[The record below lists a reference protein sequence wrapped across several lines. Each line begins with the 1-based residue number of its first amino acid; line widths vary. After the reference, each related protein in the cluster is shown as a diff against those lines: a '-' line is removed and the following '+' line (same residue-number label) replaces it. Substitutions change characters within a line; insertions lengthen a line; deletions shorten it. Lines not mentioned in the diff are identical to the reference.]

1 MKHID
6 HYTNMIYGHHHEM
19 VTIKRFT
26 DNYITMSLHEQD
38 KCLEAIRFISSS
50 AAILNIL
57 RFTRLTFHLKSVIMV
72 NAQHNIIN
80 RQL

>member
-26 DNYITMSLHEQD
+26 DNYITMSLHER
-38 KCLEAIRFISSS
+38 C
-50 AAILNIL
+50 
-57 RFTRLTFHLKSVIMV
+57 TRLTFHLKSVTMV